1 MDLSGFDYLGV
12 WSAAN
17 DGPFVALEPW
27 TGCAT
32 CEDEDDI
39 MEHKRNM
46 TKLQP
51 GEKFS
56 VAFAVTLF

>member
-27 TGCAT
+27 TGCTT

-39 MEHKRNM
+39 LEHKRNM

-56 VAFAVTLF
+56 VAFTVTLF